1 MNDCYLSFYSEKSC
15 ICENEGTCIGEG
27 FEAKCMCKPGF
38 GGSKCQG
45 KWRV

>member
-1 MNDCYLSFYSEKSC
+1 MLFSERSC
-15 ICENEGTCIGEG
+15 ICENGGTCVGEG

-45 KWRV
+45 KIIWERLVLK

>member
-1 MNDCYLSFYSEKSC
+1 MLFSERSWV
-15 ICENEGTCIGEG
+15 CENGGTCVGEG

-45 KWRV
+45 KIIWERLVLK